1 MNDGT
6 ILKFRQIID
15 PESPVAGGRAVLPES
30 VVFIPK
36 TSLFKELLVVA
47 VVAAIW
53 FCSFIGLRPLAN
65 PDEGRYTE
73 ISREMAISGDY
84 VTPRLNGVKYFE
96 KPPLLYWLSALTFEA
111 FGVNHFTARLWTALF
126 AMVGCVLTYLAAGSL
141 YGRAAGIGSAVVLAT
156 SLLYYALSQVILLD
170 MAVSVMISGA
180 LLSFL
185 LGAREKPGGRRRA
198 FFMAHYVFMALAT
211 LSKGL
216 IGFLLPGA
224 VVFLWLLLLN
234 RWKMLRPFYPV
245 SGVPL
250 FLAIAAPWHVMAAL
264 VNHSHDRALDFTWFY
279 FVHEHFQRFTTQIHR
294 RYEPW
299 WFFLPLVVGGL
310 FPWAVFGW
318 QALRRSLAGGWMRR
332 KDHAEAWFLVIW
344 IVFIV
349 GFFSISQSKL
359 IPYILPVIPA
369 AAILIGR
376 YVAEQWTKLPDA
388 GFSRGGWA
396 FTVLAAVSGVAVL
409 FVKAPRGHD
418 RLAEHFGLLM
428 TLASAI
434 LLGGAVATGYS
445 LLKRPPRWVIG
456 SIAGTAVALFTTVSL
471 AGSLID
477 GGSTLKLS
485 EILQKRLK
493 PEDRIV
499 HVGLYAQDMPV
510 YLSREVSVAS
520 YKGELLFGIEAE
532 PEKTS
537 DRFISRER
545 FVEQWKEPTTTYAV
559 MRSWYYD
566 KWFRHLDVATEVIG
580 RTGDLY
586 LLVNKR
592 PSSTP

>member
-1 MNDGT
+1 M
-6 ILKFRQIID
+6 
-15 PESPVAGGRAVLPES
+15 
-30 VVFIPK
+30 
-36 TSLFKELLVVA
+36 A
-47 VVAAIW
+47 VVAAVW

-73 ISREMAISGDY
+73 ISREMALNGDY

-126 AMVGCVLTYLAAGSL
+126 AVAGCVFTYYAARSL
-141 YGRAAGIGSAVVLAT
+141 YGRGAGIASAAVLAT

-180 LLSFL
+180 LFSFL
-185 LGAREKPGGRRRA
+185 LGVREKPGGRRRA

-224 VVFLWLLLLN
+224 VVFLWLLLLG
-234 RWKMLRPFYPV
+234 RWRMLRPFYPF
-245 SGVPL
+245 SGIPL
-250 FLAIAAPWHVMAAL
+250 FLAIAAPWHLLAAL
-264 VNHSHDRALDFTWFY
+264 ANHSPDSSLDFTWFY

-299 WFFLPLVVGGL
+299 WFFLPLLVGGL
-310 FPWAVFGW
+310 FPWIVFAW
-318 QALRRSLAGGWMRR
+318 QALRRSLAGGWARR

-359 IPYILPVIPA
+359 IPYILPVVPA

-376 YVAEQWTKLPDA
+376 YVSERWAVPPDA
-388 GFSRGGWA
+388 GFKRGAWA
-396 FTVLAAVSGVAVL
+396 FTALAAVFGVAVL
-409 FVKAPRGHD
+409 FVKAPKD
-418 RLAEHFGLLM
+418 QDQLAENFPLLM
-428 TLASAI
+428 RGASAI
-434 LLGGAVATGYS
+434 LFGGAIATGYFLRKGS
-445 LLKRPPRWVIG
+445 PRQVIG
-456 SIAGTAVALFTTVSL
+456 SIAGTTIVLFTAVAAV
-471 AGSLID
+471 GGLID
-477 GGSTLKLS
+477 GGSTLQLS
-485 EILQKRLK
+485 RILRERLK
-493 PEDRIV
+493 PEDHIV

-510 YLSREVSVAS
+510 YLSREVSVAA

-532 PEKTS
+532 PGKTAN
-537 DRFISRER
+537 RFIPRDR
-545 FVEQWKEPTTTYAV
+545 FVEQWKQPATTYAV

-566 KWFRHLDVATEVIG
+566 KWFRHLGLPTEIIG
-580 RTGDLY
+580 RSGDLY